1 MKENIFLEMHCRMVR
16 KKMDSLGIVFSAEDW
31 GQHTRMMVIYN
42 ILHPCSNV
50 YGIIFV
56 LKSSTV
62 IVPKFAL

>member
-1 MKENIFLEMHCRMVR
+1 MVR
-16 KKMDSLGIVFSAEDW
+16 KKKDSLGIVFSAEDW